1 MSTKNNTF
9 IESKVYLLDPLLFL
23 VLVLLVLVSPL
34 LLPLLLPRLG
44 LGDDED
50 WRGHVHSDLAPD
62 LAEVPVCPGL
72 PRLAF
77 RQTLTEQGAAVW
89 DLLLGRWDWLGTDH
103 KKQSRKRNQ
112 TNFEGHLLIST

>member
-23 VLVLLVLVSPL
+23 VLVLLVLVPPL
-34 LLPLLLPRLG
+34 LLQLLG

-50 WRGHVHSDLAPD
+50 GRGHVHGDLAPD

-72 PRLAF
+72 PSLAF

-89 DLLLGRWDWLGTDH
+89 DLEIMDVFYKIT
-103 KKQSRKRNQ
+103 K
-112 TNFEGHLLIST
+112 